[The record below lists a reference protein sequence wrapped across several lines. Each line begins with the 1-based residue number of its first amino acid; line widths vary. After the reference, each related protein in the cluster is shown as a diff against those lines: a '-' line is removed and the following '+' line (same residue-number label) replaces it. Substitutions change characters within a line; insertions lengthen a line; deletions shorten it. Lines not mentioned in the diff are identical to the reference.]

1 MANKIDSNYGY
12 QNKTLYS
19 PLDLHICAFFPL
31 YQQYVVKLRVQF
43 PCHSTVPQLL
53 TLAACAWLECTEMVI
68 SLCLLPQQTVL
79 WFCCL
84 NALMLIADSKKI
96 LGLTKSKM
104 ESEFF
109 QNQIWT
115 GRLSLYWINAL
126 HQAATEAFLLVLKP
140 NLPVTKSQP
149 QLYMYTLPK
158 LPQFIY
164 II

>member
-1 MANKIDSNYGY
+1 
-12 QNKTLYS
+12 
-19 PLDLHICAFFPL
+19 
-31 YQQYVVKLRVQF
+31 
-43 PCHSTVPQLL
+43 
-53 TLAACAWLECTEMVI
+53 
-68 SLCLLPQQTVL
+68 
-79 WFCCL
+79 
-84 NALMLIADSKKI
+84 MLIADSKKI

-115 GRLSLYWINAL
+115 GRLNLYLINAL

-149 QLYMYTLPK
+149 QLYMHTLPK